1 MKARSA
7 WLAGAGVLLAAGAAG
22 AAQVAPGGGG
32 GSPAG
37 FSSAAWDFLV
47 KGGPTMVPIG
57 LCSIIGLAL
66 VFERMFSLRR
76 KKIIPDELVHASTRF
91 WRRGDLEEAGRLC
104 ERFEVPLARILRA
117 GLARRHLG
125 LDEMERAII
134 GSGQHEFTTLSRG
147 LRGLGVIAN
156 IAPML
161 GFFGTVTGMLSAFE
175 VISHADR
182 VTPAL
187 VAAGI
192 SEALITTVAGL
203 AVGIPTL
210 AAYHYFRAR
219 ADRFLFEMETIAI
232 ELLDVLANVPGMSQE
247 GNPAPGSAAGVPAK
261 PRGGGR
267 AGSSADRPAEEE
279 G

>member
-1 MKARSA
+1 M
-7 WLAGAGVLLAAGAAG
+7 WLAGAVVLLAAGAAW
-22 AAQVAPGGGG
+22 AAQAAQT
-32 GSPAG
+32 AG
-37 FSSAAWDFLV
+37 PKGASSLGFTSAAWDFLV

-57 LCSIIGLAL
+57 LCSVLGLAL
-66 VFERMFSLRR
+66 VFERMFALRR
-76 KKIIPDELVHASTRF
+76 GKIIPDELVHASTRF
-91 WRRGDLEEAGRLC
+91 WRRGDLEEANRLC

-125 LDEMERAII
+125 MDEMERAII

-175 VISHADR
+175 AISQAER

-192 SEALITTVAGL
+192 SEALITTIAGL
-203 AVGIPTL
+203 AVGIPAL
-210 AAYHYFRAR
+210 AAYHYFRSR

-232 ELLDVLANVPGMSQE
+232 ELLDVLANVPGMFKGGRPE
-247 GNPAPGSAAGVPAK
+247 PEAGPEAPV
-261 PRGGGR
+261 RLRREGR
-267 AGSSADRPAEEE
+267 AGSSADRLSEERE
-279 G
+279 